1 MTNQKYKNLT
11 LREFDAAAEKFDDSD
26 PSVYN
31 LCRKDYPDLLEEL
44 LKEPCQDVLDCGCGT
59 GAMLAMFRDACPDKQ
74 YTGIDLSKKMI
85 EVANRRAGDGLE
97 FLQGDCENLPF
108 ADSSFDTVLCTMS
121 FHHYPNPERFF
132 QSVYRIL
139 RKGGRLILRDM
150 TSSSRL
156 MMWLINHIEL
166 PIIRTVFHKGDVHCY
181 NRAEIAALCQQSGMV
196 MERFEIRKGF
206 RMHCV
211 CRKQEKDS

>member
-1 MTNQKYKNLT
+1 MAVVQGQCWPCSVMPAPTNSTPALIFPK
-11 LREFDAAAEKFDDSD
+11 DD
-26 PSVYN
+26 
-31 LCRKDYPDLLEEL
+31 R
-44 LKEPCQDVLDCGCGT
+44 GCEQAG
-59 GAMLAMFRDACPDKQ
+59 GRW
-74 YTGIDLSKKMI
+74 TGIF
-85 EVANRRAGDGLE
+85 A
-97 FLQGDCENLPF
+97 GDCENLPF
-108 ADSSFDTVLCTMS
+108 ADSSFDTVLRTMS

-181 NRAEIAALCQQSGMV
+181 NRAEIAALCQQSGLV

-211 CRKQEKDS
+211 CRKQERTHEGGILCDMD